1 MKSEL
6 KRRNLS
12 ALGPKAQLVA
22 RLKPHLDAV
31 IAAAEGTPAA
41 AAAKV
46 VRNSKY
52 FISCQDKNNVTLYTF
67 SFFKIYYKYVWCYPF
82 SAGVVGISRA
92 NLNSISVNSPSTVI
106 IKEESNVKP
115 IVANIIV
122 RQQGKFEIFII
133 ILPIIFQEN

>member
-46 VRNSKY
+46 VRNSKH
-52 FISCQDKNNVTLYTF
+52 F
-67 SFFKIYYKYVWCYPF
+67 YVML
-82 SAGVVGISRA
+82 R
-92 NLNSISVNSPSTVI
+92 L
-106 IKEESNVKP
+106 KLL
-115 IVANIIV
+115 IVYM
-122 RQQGKFEIFII
+122 F
-133 ILPIIFQEN
+133 

>member
-1 MKSEL
+1 MKTLLVLVNELKSEL

-46 VRNSKY
+46 VRNSTY
-52 FISCQDKNNVTLYTF
+52 F
-67 SFFKIYYKYVWCYPF
+67 YVM
-82 SAGVVGISRA
+82 SR
-92 NLNSISVNSPSTVI
+92 
-106 IKEESNVKP
+106 
-115 IVANIIV
+115 
-122 RQQGKFEIFII
+122 
-133 ILPIIFQEN
+133 

>member
-46 VRNSKY
+46 VRNSK
-52 FISCQDKNNVTLYTF
+52 FFLYRVKIETMGYILSAF
-67 SFFKIYYKYVWCYPF
+67 SK
-82 SAGVVGISRA
+82 
-92 NLNSISVNSPSTVI
+92 
-106 IKEESNVKP
+106 
-115 IVANIIV
+115 
-122 RQQGKFEIFII
+122 FII
-133 ILPIIFQEN
+133 LCTYGVIHFQPELLEYPEQI

>member
-1 MKSEL
+1 MIIIKKLLFAVNELKSEL

-46 VRNSKY
+46 VRNSKL
-52 FISCQDKNNVTLYTF
+52 FKVIWISLDRYIEK
-67 SFFKIYYKYVWCYPF
+67 
-82 SAGVVGISRA
+82 
-92 NLNSISVNSPSTVI
+92 
-106 IKEESNVKP
+106 
-115 IVANIIV
+115 
-122 RQQGKFEIFII
+122 
-133 ILPIIFQEN
+133 